1 MATNHSIKKVISE
14 IKSELSELYPVNEID
29 SFIFLIFDHLLG
41 ISRTQLLLS
50 KENEINEGTFFK
62 IKNIISEL
70 KSYRPIQYILG
81 ETEFYDLK
89 FKVFDNILI
98 PRPETEELVDWIIKD
113 HSNTSIKILDIGT
126 GSGCIAVSLAKNMP
140 NAVVYASDISELAL
154 KAAETNSKINN
165 TSLHLLQFD
174 ILNPPS
180 DQDKK
185 FDIIVSNPP
194 YVTEKEKSLMQQN
207 VLDYEPEL
215 ALFVPDND
223 PLLFYRSILDFGL
236 QHLKPKGK
244 IYFEINEAFGQE
256 MISLMQKKGFS
267 DNILLRDINGK
278 DRMVRGIK
286 NS

>member
-50 KENEINEGTFFK
+50 KENEINEGTFLK
-62 IKNIISEL
+62 INNIISEL

-236 QHLKPKGK
+236 QHLKPKGN